1 MSRFFENG
9 DQVHATT
16 VFFVSSGA
24 LYVDEAKT
32 VAAKKED
39 AIKAIKSG
47 KVLIND
53 GTNLVVPTLVKLD
66 GTKVTANAVD
76 YTLS

>member
-1 MSRFFENG
+1 MGMIYEKG
-9 DQVHATT
+9 TQVHATT
-16 VFFVSSGA
+16 VFFVKSGA
-24 LYVDEAKT
+24 LYVDEAKE
-32 VAAKKED
+32 VAATKED
-39 AIKAIKSG
+39 AIKAIQSG
-47 KVLIND
+47 RVLVDD

>member
-1 MSRFFENG
+1 MNMYEKG
-9 DQVHATT
+9 TQVHATT
-16 VFFVSSGA
+16 VFFVKSGA

-39 AIKAIKSG
+39 AINAIGSG

-66 GTKVTANAVD
+66 GTKITANAVD

>member
-1 MSRFFENG
+1 MQMFEKG
-9 DQVHATT
+9 TQVHATE
-16 VFFVSSGA
+16 VFFVKSGA
-24 LYVDEAKT
+24 LYVDEAKE

-39 AIKAIKSG
+39 AVKAIKAG
-47 KVLIND
+47 KILIND

-66 GTKVTANAVD
+66 GTKITANAVD

>member
-1 MSRFFENG
+1 MKIFEKG
-9 DQVHATT
+9 TQVHA
-16 VFFVSSGA
+16 VEVLYVKSGA
-24 LYVDEAKT
+24 LYVDEAKE

-39 AIKAIKSG
+39 AIAAIQSG

-66 GTKVTANAVD
+66 GTKVTANGVD

>member
-1 MSRFFENG
+1 MQMFEKG
-9 DQVHATT
+9 TQVHATE
-16 VFFVSSGA
+16 VFFVKSGA

-39 AIKAIKSG
+39 AVKAIQAG
-47 KVLIND
+47 RVLVND

-66 GTKVTANAVD
+66 GTKITANAVD

>member
-1 MSRFFENG
+1 MNMYEKG
-9 DQVHATT
+9 TQVHATT
-16 VFFVSSGA
+16 VFFVKSGA
-24 LYVDEAKT
+24 LYVDEAKE

>member
-1 MSRFFENG
+1 MKMFEKG
-9 DQVHATT
+9 TQVHATE
-16 VFFVSSGA
+16 VFYVKSGA
-24 LYVDEAKT
+24 LYTDEAKT

-39 AIKAIKSG
+39 AVKAIQSG
-47 KVLIND
+47 RVLVND

-66 GTKVTANAVD
+66 GTKITANAVD

>member
-1 MSRFFENG
+1 MNMYEKG
-9 DQVHATT
+9 TQVHATT
-16 VFFVSSGA
+16 VFFVKSGA

-32 VAAKKED
+32 VAATKED
-39 AIKAIKSG
+39 AIKAIRSG

>member
-1 MSRFFENG
+1 MGKIYETG

-16 VFFVSSGA
+16 VFFVDDGA
-24 LYVDEAKT
+24 LYVDAAKS

-39 AIKAIKSG
+39 AIKAIQSG

-66 GTKVTANAVD
+66 GTKITANAVD

>member
-1 MSRFFENG
+1 MQIFEKG
-9 DQVHATT
+9 TQVHATE
-16 VFFVSSGA
+16 VFFVKSGA

-39 AIKAIKSG
+39 VTKAIQAG
-47 KVLIND
+47 RVLIND

-76 YTLS
+76 YTQS

>member
-1 MSRFFENG
+1 MNMYEKG
-9 DQVHATT
+9 TQVHATT
-16 VFFVSSGA
+16 VFFVKSGA

-39 AIKAIKSG
+39 AIKAIGSG

-53 GTNLVVPTLVKLD
+53 GTNLVIPTLVKLD
-66 GTKVTANAVD
+66 GTKITANAVD

>member
-1 MSRFFENG
+1 MNMYERG
-9 DQVHATT
+9 TQVHATT
-16 VFFVSSGA
+16 VFFVKSGA
-24 LYVDEAKT
+24 LYVDEAKE

-39 AIKAIKSG
+39 AIKAIQSG

>member
-1 MSRFFENG
+1 MLMYEKG
-9 DQVHATT
+9 TQVHGTT
-16 VFFVSSGA
+16 VFFVKSGA
-24 LYVDEAKT
+24 LYTDEAKS

-39 AIKAIKSG
+39 AVKAIQSG
-47 KVLIND
+47 RVLIND

-66 GTKVTANAVD
+66 GTKITANAVD

>member
-1 MSRFFENG
+1 MKIFERG
-9 DQVHATT
+9 TQVHAVE
-16 VFFVSSGA
+16 VFYVKSGA
-24 LYVDEAKT
+24 LYVDEAKE

-39 AIKAIKSG
+39 AVKAIQSG

-66 GTKVTANAVD
+66 GTKITANAVD

>member
-1 MSRFFENG
+1 MQMFEKG
-9 DQVHATT
+9 TQVHATE
-16 VFFVSSGA
+16 VFFVKSGA
-24 LYVDEAKT
+24 LYVDSAKE

-39 AIKAIKSG
+39 AVKAIASG
-47 KVLIND
+47 RILIND

-66 GTKVTANAVD
+66 GTKITANAVD